1 MLRWQFDVRR
11 IKWQAINQI
20 TILHVLLYAIM
31 SQNALTIQLAFV
43 QKLKEL
49 APANASL
56 ADEIAELLNVS
67 ADSAYRRLR
76 GETSISLDEAVAI
89 CNHFKVPF
97 SAFTESLAG
106 LVTFRYKELD
116 DDEESL
122 YKYLKGL
129 EETLDMLML
138 ANEKKIVYGMTDIPI
153 LHQLGF
159 REIGSFKMF
168 YWMRALMGVKSLEA
182 KKFNPNIVSPDLQR
196 VGSSVYTK
204 YKKVPSI
211 EIWSDDLLFPTLKQI
226 EYSWDSGWF
235 DSQEIALSVCE
246 NLREMLF
253 NAREMAETGSKIQT
267 GDDRPLNYQ
276 LYFSELL
283 IGNNTIMAHS
293 DNLRAVYLSHHTFNN
308 INTTN
313 EEFCNQ
319 TEEWLEKHIKKST
332 LISGTAE
339 KQRMKFFNLLERNV
353 DKVIAKIK
361 AD

>member
-1 MLRWQFDVRR
+1 
-11 IKWQAINQI
+11 
-20 TILHVLLYAIM
+20 M

-49 APANASL
+49 APSNASL

-106 LVTFRYKELD
+106 LVTFRYKQLD
-116 DDEESL
+116 DDMESMRQ
-122 YKYLKGL
+122 YLMGL
-129 EETLDMLML
+129 EQTLDMLLL
-138 ANEKKIVYGMTDIPI
+138 ANERKIVYGMVDIPI
-153 LHQLGF
+153 LHQLGY
-159 REIGSFKMF
+159 REIGSFKLY
-168 YWMRALMGVKSLEA
+168 YWMRALMGVKSLDGQ
-182 KKFNPNIVSPDLQR
+182 KFSPNLIPADMQR
-196 VGSSVYTK
+196 VGHSIVAK
-204 YKKVPSI
+204 YKKVPSV

-235 DSQEIALSVCE
+235 ENEAAAIEVCE
-246 NLREMLF
+246 SLRSML
-253 NAREMAETGSKIQT
+253 NEAQVMAERGTKLIADADAPQ
-267 GDDRPLNYQ
+267 NFQ
-276 LYFSELL
+276 IYFSELL
-283 IGNNTIMAHS
+283 IGNNTIMAWA

-313 EEFCNQ
+313 EQFCDE
-319 TEEWLEKHIKKST
+319 TEAWLEKHIKKAT

-339 KQRMKFFNLLERNV
+339 KQRVKFFNLLERNI
-353 DKVIAKIK
+353 DRIIDKIK
-361 AD
+361 NS

>member
-1 MLRWQFDVRR
+1 
-11 IKWQAINQI
+11 
-20 TILHVLLYAIM
+20 M

-76 GETSISLDEAVAI
+76 GETNISLDEAVAI

-106 LVTFRYKELD
+106 LVTFRYKQLN

-122 YKYLKGL
+122 FRYLKGL
-129 EETLDMLML
+129 EETLDMMLL
-138 ANEKKIVYGMTDIPI
+138 ANEKKIIYGMVDIPI

-159 REIGSFKMF
+159 REIGCFKMY
-168 YWMRALMGVKSLEA
+168 YWMRALMGVKSLED
-182 KKFNPNIVSPDLQR
+182 KKFDPNLISAEMQR
-196 VGSSVYTK
+196 VGHNVFNK
-204 YKKVPSI
+204 YKKVPSV

-235 DSQEIALSVCE
+235 PTAEMAISVCE
-246 NLREMLF
+246 SMREMLLG
-253 NAREMAETGSKIQT
+253 ARQMAEQGSKQLNEEE
-267 GDDRPLNYQ
+267 RPQNYQ

-283 IGNNTIMAHS
+283 IGNNTIMAFA
-293 DNLRAVYLSHHTFNN
+293 DNLKAVYLSHHTFNN

-313 EEFCNQ
+313 EQFCAE

-339 KQRMKFFNLLERNV
+339 KQRMKFFNYLERGI
-353 DKVIAKIK
+353 DRLIEKIK

>member
-1 MLRWQFDVRR
+1 
-11 IKWQAINQI
+11 
-20 TILHVLLYAIM
+20 M

-49 APANASL
+49 APSNASL

-106 LVTFRYKELD
+106 LVTFRYKQLD
-116 DDEESL
+116 DDMESMRQ
-122 YKYLKGL
+122 YLMGL
-129 EETLDMLML
+129 EQTLDMLLL
-138 ANEKKIVYGMTDIPI
+138 ANERKIVYGMVDIPI
-153 LHQLGF
+153 LHQLGY
-159 REIGSFKMF
+159 REIGSFKLY
-168 YWMRALMGVKSLEA
+168 YWMRALMGVKSLDGQ
-182 KKFNPNIVSPDLQR
+182 KFSPNLIPADMQR
-196 VGSSVYTK
+196 VGHSIVAK

-235 DSQEIALSVCE
+235 ENEAAAIEVCE
-246 NLREMLF
+246 SLRSMLKE
-253 NAREMAETGSKIQT
+253 AQIMAEKGTKLIADADAPQ
-267 GDDRPLNYQ
+267 NFQ
-276 LYFSELL
+276 IYFSELL
-283 IGNNTIMAHS
+283 IGNNTIMAWA

-313 EEFCNQ
+313 EQFCDE
-319 TEEWLEKHIKKST
+319 TEAWLEKHIKKAT

-339 KQRMKFFNLLERNV
+339 KQRVKFFNLLERNI
-353 DKVIAKIK
+353 DRIIDKIK
-361 AD
+361 NS

>member
-1 MLRWQFDVRR
+1 
-11 IKWQAINQI
+11 
-20 TILHVLLYAIM
+20 M

-49 APANASL
+49 APSNASL

-106 LVTFRYKELD
+106 LVTFRYKQLD
-116 DDEESL
+116 DDMESMRQ
-122 YKYLKGL
+122 YLMGL
-129 EETLDMLML
+129 EQTLDMLLL
-138 ANEKKIVYGMTDIPI
+138 ANERKIVYGMVDIPI
-153 LHQLGF
+153 LHQLGY
-159 REIGSFKMF
+159 REIGSFKLY
-168 YWMRALMGVKSLEA
+168 YWMRALMGVKSLDGQ
-182 KKFNPNIVSPDLQR
+182 KFSPNLIPADMQR
-196 VGSSVYTK
+196 VGHSIVAK
-204 YKKVPSI
+204 YKKVPSV

-235 DSQEIALSVCE
+235 ENEAAAIEVCE
-246 NLREMLF
+246 SLRSMLKE
-253 NAREMAETGSKIQT
+253 AQIMAERGTKLIADADAPQ
-267 GDDRPLNYQ
+267 NFQ
-276 LYFSELL
+276 IYFSELL
-283 IGNNTIMAHS
+283 IGNNTIMAWA

-313 EEFCNQ
+313 EQFCDE
-319 TEEWLEKHIKKST
+319 TEAWLEKHIKKAT

-339 KQRMKFFNLLERNV
+339 KQRVKFFNLLERNI
-353 DKVIAKIK
+353 DRIIDKIK
-361 AD
+361 NS

>member
-1 MLRWQFDVRR
+1 
-11 IKWQAINQI
+11 
-20 TILHVLLYAIM
+20 M
-31 SQNALTIQLAFV
+31 SQNTLSVQLAFV

-76 GETSISLDEAVAI
+76 GETSISLDEVVAI

-97 SAFTESLAG
+97 SSFTESLAG
-106 LVTFRYKELD
+106 LVTFRYKQLG

-138 ANEKKIVYGMTDIPI
+138 ANEKHIIYGMTDIPI

-168 YWMRALMGVKSLEA
+168 YWMRALMGVKSLED
-182 KKFNPNIVSPDLQR
+182 KKFDPNLISSELQR
-196 VGSSVYTK
+196 VGSNVYTK
-204 YKKVPSI
+204 YKKVPST
-211 EIWSDDLLFPTLKQI
+211 EIWSDDLLFPTLKQV

-235 DSQEIALSVCE
+235 ASQETAISVCE
-246 NLREMLF
+246 NLREMLLR
-253 NAREMAETGSKIQT
+253 AREMAEAGSKIQT
-267 GDDRPLNYQ
+267 GEERPQNYK

-283 IGNNTIMAHS
+283 IGNNTLMAHS
-293 DNLRAVYLSHHTFNN
+293 DNLSAVYLSHHTFNN

-313 EEFCNQ
+313 EQFCIE
-319 TEEWLEKHIKKST
+319 TEAWLEKHIKKST

-339 KQRMKFFNLLERNV
+339 KQRMKFFNLL
-353 DKVIAKIK
+353 DKNIDKTIARIK

>member
-1 MLRWQFDVRR
+1 MP
-11 IKWQAINQI
+11 
-20 TILHVLLYAIM
+20 
-31 SQNALTIQLAFV
+31 QNTVPVQLAFV

-76 GETSISLDEAVAI
+76 GETSISLDEVVAI

-106 LVTFRYKELD
+106 LVTFRYKQLS

-138 ANEKKIVYGMTDIPI
+138 ANDKQIIYGMTDIPI

-159 REIGSFKMF
+159 REIGCFKMF
-168 YWMRALMGVKSLEA
+168 YWMRALMGVKSLEN
-182 KKFNPNIVSPDLQR
+182 KKFDPNLISSELQR
-196 VGSSVYTK
+196 VGSNVYSK
-204 YKKVPSI
+204 YKKVPST

-235 DSQEIALSVCE
+235 ANQETAIAVCE
-246 NLREMLF
+246 NLREMLI
-253 NAREMAETGSKIQT
+253 NARAMAETGSKVQT
-267 GDDRPLNYQ
+267 GDDRPQNYR

-283 IGNNTIMAHS
+283 MGNNTLMAHA

-313 EEFCNQ
+313 QQFCDE
-319 TEEWLEKHIKKST
+319 TEEWMEKHIKKST

-353 DKVIAKIK
+353 DKVIARIK
-361 AD
+361 ADD